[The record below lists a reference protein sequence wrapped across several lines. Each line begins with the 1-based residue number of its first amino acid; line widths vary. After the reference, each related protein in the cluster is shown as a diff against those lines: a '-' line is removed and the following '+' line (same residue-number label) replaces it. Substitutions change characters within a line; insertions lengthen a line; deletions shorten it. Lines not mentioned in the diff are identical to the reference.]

1 MLSGY
6 RGNLMEIEV
15 EVTAVTSALK
25 SSKKPLNK
33 GF

>member
-6 RGNLMEIEV
+6 RGDLMEIEA
-15 EVTAVTSALK
+15 EVTVVTSALK
-25 SSKKPLNK
+25 GSKKPLNK